1 MRSIPRSRRTSS
13 RPGFPAFVGDLC
25 LQPAI
30 LIAEPA
36 FPERGGGLL
45 HVRIYGDICACRCM
59 VAVEVAIVGQRHRH
73 SQRRRRLPM
82 EFFRQGP
89 IKRHVCIGNLKAAIG
104 NRGIAIG
111 KEAMGIGNVPS
122 PWAIV
127 GTLRAIEMMPRI
139 NRFCHEQA
147 RRSYTKPSVRW
158 PSHLWFME
166 TLRNMLQN
174 RKRPGAWS
182 VDRPGTRAYHSELRV
197 LWADADAP

>member
-13 RPGFPAFVGDLC
+13 RPGFPAFVGDLR

-36 FPERGGGLL
+36 FPERGGRAFACAHIWGYLR
-45 HVRIYGDICACRCM
+45 VSMYGYRGARHRRATLSPPPTSTKIAYGNLPLGIDQTACKHRKSQSCHRQS
-59 VAVEVAIVGQRHRH
+59 GHCHRQSGHRH
-73 SQRRRRLPM
+73 SKL
-82 EFFRQGP
+82 
-89 IKRHVCIGNLKAAIG
+89 
-104 NRGIAIG
+104 
-111 KEAMGIGNVPS
+111 
-122 PWAIV
+122 
-127 GTLRAIEMMPRI
+127 
-139 NRFCHEQA
+139 
-147 RRSYTKPSVRW
+147 SVRW